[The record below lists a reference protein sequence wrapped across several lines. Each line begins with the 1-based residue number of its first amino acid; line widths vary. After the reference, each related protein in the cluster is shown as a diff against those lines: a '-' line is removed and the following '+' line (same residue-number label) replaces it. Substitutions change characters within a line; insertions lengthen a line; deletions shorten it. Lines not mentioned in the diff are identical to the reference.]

1 MARCL
6 FSTRHLII
14 PKDDMIERLAWARS
28 GLVTIIVATLAW
40 RLHLIG
46 SDGPEPSMRE
56 LLKPYFVIGA
66 TFLGIGLLMAFIIM
80 VTPLVNIVELRSNSC
95 VGLSNPCW
103 H

>member
-1 MARCL
+1 
-6 FSTRHLII
+6 
-14 PKDDMIERLAWARS
+14 
-28 GLVTIIVATLAW
+28 
-40 RLHLIG
+40 
-46 SDGPEPSMRE
+46 MRE